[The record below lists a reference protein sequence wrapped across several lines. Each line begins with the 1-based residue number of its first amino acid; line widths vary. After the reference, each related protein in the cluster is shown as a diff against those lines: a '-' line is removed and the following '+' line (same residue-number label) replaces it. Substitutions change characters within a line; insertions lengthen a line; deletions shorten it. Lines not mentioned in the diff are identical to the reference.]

1 MLYVILLRKI
11 DKSGQNSFTANF
23 MIAKNL
29 KKYREEF
36 GKFMIAKNLKKYRKE
51 FGNIEIR
58 ITKKNLKQP

>member
-1 MLYVILLRKI
+1 
-11 DKSGQNSFTANF
+11 